1 MALKVIHIDRQAL
14 NREAK
19 AKALWENVL
28 KPKLERRARERGGK
42 LMMILKTKEN
52 ALRQEFSFNKETS
65 KPGEI
70 LEIVIEVDG
79 NKLNIRHRTKKIIE
93 NSHQKSDQISDLK
106 IPFDGQIALLN
117 Y

>member
-14 NREAK
+14 NREAE
-19 AKALWENVL
+19 AKAFWGNVL

-52 ALRQEFSFNKETS
+52 TLRQGFSFNKETS
-65 KPGEI
+65 IPGEI

-79 NKLNIRHRTKKIIE
+79 NKLNIRHRTKKKQLKTVTKKVTKLVI
-93 NSHQKSDQISDLK
+93 QKYPLTFK
-106 IPFDGQIALLN
+106 
-117 Y
+117 